1 MKRIGVLSDTHAF
14 LDERI
19 FEHFKQCDEIWH
31 AGDIGSTAVIEKL
44 AKFKPLRAVHGNVD
58 GGSVRINYPEFLS
71 FDCEEVSVLLTHIG
85 GYPGRYLPEAKRKII
100 EYRPNLFVCGHSHI
114 LKVQFDKTFNML
126 CINPGAAGLEG
137 FHQVRTLLRFE
148 IDGKEIQNL
157 EVIEMPKHH

>member
-19 FEHFKQCDEIWH
+19 FEHFKECDEIWH

-44 AKFKPLRAVHGNVD
+44 AAFKTLRAVYGNVD
-58 GGSVRINYPEFLS
+58 GGSIRINYPEFLS
-71 FDCEEVSVLLTHIG
+71 FECEEVSVLLTHIG
-85 GYPGRYLPEAKRKII
+85 GYPGRYLPEAKLKIL
-100 EYRPNLFVCGHSHI
+100 EYQPDLFVCGHSHI
-114 LKVQFDKTFNML
+114 LKVQFDTSFNML

-148 IDGKEIQNL
+148 VDGKKILNL
-157 EVIEMPKHH
+157 EVIEMPKHN